1 MSDSSVHSSA
11 CYIRSIQKFT
21 FRFLGSE
28 DASHTRQQLSTS
40 AAAHSVCSLHH
51 ISIIID
57 ALFSYLKIL
66 CPNVHRCVRHC
77 DSSEKPVVA
86 RNMNPG
92 LVASAISTLLL
103 MHNHW
108 TTASRHSLARLF
120 RHVTEEM
127 CHLDSMY
134 SCQCAV
140 SIEDCGWPINQIL
153 TSSIFRLNSR

>member
-1 MSDSSVHSSA
+1 MCILALATYAASRSSLSD
-11 CYIRSIQKFT
+11 
-21 FRFLGSE
+21 FLGSE
-28 DASHTRQQLSTS
+28 DTSHTHQQLSTS

-57 ALFSYLKIL
+57 ALLSYLKIL
-66 CPNVHRCVRHC
+66 CPNVHRCVHRC
-77 DSSEKPVVA
+77 DSNEKPVVA

-92 LVASAISTLLL
+92 LLASAISTLLL

-134 SCQCAV
+134 SFV
-140 SIEDCGWPINQIL
+140 SVQLVLRIVVGQS
-153 TSSIFRLNSR
+153 TKY